1 MKQNNFNNNSKQE
14 SKPCFTDGKKLFFHY
29 KQLKISFI
37 LITLLFTL
45 FGCKE
50 EFLDIKP
57 IAAINSETF
66 YTSQKA
72 AEQAVTAI
80 YSQLN
85 NVAFDKDLIMVVD
98 VVSDDAEAGGEYVN
112 EVPSFENF
120 NRLMPLA
127 TQGELE
133 NVYGTLFAIVYF
145 SNMAI
150 EKLPKIK
157 EIDPKAEA
165 DVINRLYGEA
175 KFMRALAY
183 SYLVKYFGGVPL
195 VDHVLSA
202 DEYYLPKA
210 ELKDIYALIE
220 KDLKEAIDLLP
231 ERSKQGAAN
240 IGRASKGAARALLA
254 RNLLFESSYAR
265 YYPGDKRFEGMTE
278 RWAEALKYAED
289 VINSGEYTLPGING
303 ERYNTWRGPNNNGYR
318 YVFTS
323 NGDNTEGIFE
333 IQDIVDG
340 LGWAQARGNAIT
352 QYISARRIIDEN
364 GNPQNSD
371 YWGLDLPTWSLINE
385 FEPGD
390 PRLRSGITWEGAGD
404 SIEIKGGKRYLISF
418 DKSVTK
424 TYCTKY
430 ECSAAEFKD
439 INGPWHSAPIN
450 IKLIRYAEVL
460 LIAAEAAMMTGNNDK
475 ALQYIN
481 QVRKR
486 ARMCGPEG
494 NTVPADLTGTVTLED
509 IVHERRV
516 ELYQEGH
523 RYFDLVRWNLA
534 TKYLNHTTEDGFQ
547 AIYESPKHDFLP
559 LPQKELNANPNLKQY
574 PGW

>member
-1 MKQNNFNNNSKQE
+1 MKNIQ
-14 SKPCFTDGKKLFFHY
+14 
-29 KQLKISFI
+29 KII
-37 LITLLFTL
+37 MTLLLVGL

-50 EFLDIKP
+50 DFLDIRP

-66 YTSQKA
+66 YTTQKA
-72 AEQAVTAI
+72 GEQAVTAI

-85 NVAFDKDLIMVVD
+85 NVAFDKDLIMAVD

-112 EVPSFENF
+112 EVPSYENF
-120 NRLMPLA
+120 NRMVPLA

-145 SNMAI
+145 SNVAI
-150 EKLPKIK
+150 EKLPNIK
-157 EIDPKAEA
+157 QIDKKADPKVV
-165 DVINRLYGEA
+165 DRLIGEA

-183 SYLVKYFGGVPL
+183 SYLTKYFGGVPL

-202 DEYYLPKA
+202 EEYYLPKA
-210 ELKDIYALIE
+210 ELKDIYRLIE
-220 KDLKEAIDLLP
+220 KDLKDAIEVLP
-231 ERSKQGAAN
+231 ERSGYGPTN

-265 YYPGDKRFEGMTE
+265 YYPGDNRFKGMNE
-278 RWAEALKYAED
+278 RWDEVLKYAED

-303 ERYNTWRGPNNNGYR
+303 ERYNTWRSPNTNGYR

-352 QYISARRIIDEN
+352 QYISARRYLDDK
-364 GNPQNSD
+364 GNPQNTD

-390 PRLRSGITWEGAGD
+390 PRLKSGIAWEGSGD
-404 SIEIKGGKRYLISF
+404 SIEIKGGKRYPISY

-439 INGPWHSAPIN
+439 VNGPWHSAPIN

-460 LIAAEAAMMTGNNDK
+460 LIAAEAAMIKGLNDK
-475 ALQYIN
+475 ALTYIN
-481 QVRKR
+481 MVRKR
-486 ARMCGPEG
+486 ARMCGPDG
-494 NTVPADLTGTVTLED
+494 NTVPADLNGVVTLDD
-509 IVHERRV
+509 IIHERRV

-523 RYFDLVRWNLA
+523 RYYDLVRWNLA
-534 TKYLNHTTEDGFQ
+534 KKYLNHNTHDGYQ
-547 AIYESPKHDFLP
+547 VIYESPKNDFLP

>member
-1 MKQNNFNNNSKQE
+1 MKKYHSIIIVF
-14 SKPCFTDGKKLFFHY
+14 
-29 KQLKISFI
+29 
-37 LITLLFTL
+37 LLTAL
-45 FGCKE
+45 AGCKE
-50 EFLDIKP
+50 DFLDIRP

-66 YTSQKA
+66 YTTQKA
-72 AEQAVTAI
+72 GEQAVTAI

-85 NVAFDKDLIMVVD
+85 NVAFDKDLIMAVD

-112 EVPSFENF
+112 EVPSYENF
-120 NRLMPLA
+120 NRMVPLT

-145 SNMAI
+145 SNVAI
-150 EKLPKIK
+150 EKLPAIK
-157 EIDPKAEA
+157 QIDKNADPK
-165 DVINRLYGEA
+165 VIDRLLGEA

-183 SYLVKYFGGVPL
+183 SYLTKYFGGVPL

-210 ELKDIYALIE
+210 ELKDLYAFIE
-220 KDLKEAIDLLP
+220 QDLKDAIMVLP
-231 ERSKQGAAN
+231 ERSAYGPEN
-240 IGRASKGAARALLA
+240 IGRASKGAARALMA

-265 YYPGDKRFEGMTE
+265 YYPGDDRFKGMTE
-278 RWAEALKYAED
+278 RWDEALKYAED

-303 ERYNTWRGPNNNGYR
+303 ERYSTWRSPSTNGYR

-352 QYISARRIIDEN
+352 QYISARRYLDEN
-364 GNPQNSD
+364 GNPQNTD

-390 PRLRSGITWEGAGD
+390 PRLRSGIAWDGSGD
-404 SIEIKGGKRYLISF
+404 SIEIKGGKRYPISY
-418 DKSVTK
+418 DKSVTG

-460 LIAAEAAMMTGNNDK
+460 LIAAEAAMMNGQNDK
-475 ALQYIN
+475 ALNYIN
-481 QVRKR
+481 MVRKR
-486 ARMCGPEG
+486 ARMCGPAG
-494 NTVPADLTGTVTLED
+494 NTVPADLTGTVTLEN
-509 IVHERRV
+509 IIHERRV

-523 RYFDLVRWNLA
+523 RYYDLVRWNKA
-534 TKYLNHTTEDGFQ
+534 KQYLNHLTHDGYQ
-547 AIYESPKHDFLP
+547 VIYESPKHDFLP
-559 LPQKELNANPNLKQY
+559 LPQKEINANPNLKQY